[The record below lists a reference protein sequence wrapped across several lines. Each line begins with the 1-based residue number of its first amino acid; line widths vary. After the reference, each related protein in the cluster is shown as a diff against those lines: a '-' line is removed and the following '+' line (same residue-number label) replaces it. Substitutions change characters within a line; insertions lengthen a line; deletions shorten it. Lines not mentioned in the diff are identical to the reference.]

1 MTDLPRPL
9 LAALGIASEARRL
22 PAHAM
27 TFGVTL
33 LNLSYKAR
41 EDYAALAARGEK
53 VVQELLGG
61 GETAEEPA
69 VPPPPPR
76 LVERES
82 AAVID
87 AVAHVGD
94 PLDRARSQDEP
105 LPGYDGMT
113 LGALRGRLRSLS
125 EGDLR
130 RVLAYE
136 RAHLARAPMI
146 TLVEHRIAKL
156 AVE

>member
-1 MTDLPRPL
+1 VSDLPKPL
-9 LAALGIASEARRL
+9 LAALGVLSEARRL

-41 EDYAALAARGEK
+41 EDYAALAARGER

-69 VPPPPPR
+69 VPPAPPR
-76 LVERES
+76 LVEKES
-82 AAVID
+82 AVVLD
-87 AVAHVGD
+87 AVAHVED
-94 PLDRARSQDEP
+94 PLDRPRTQPEP

-113 LGALRGRLRSLS
+113 LGALRGRLRSLTRD
-125 EGDLR
+125 DLE
-130 RVLAYE
+130 RVLRYE
-136 RAHLARAPMI
+136 RAHGARAPMI
-146 TLVEHRIAKL
+146 TLVEHRLAKL
-156 AVE
+156 EAQ

>member
-1 MTDLPRPL
+1 VSDVPKPL
-9 LAALGIASEARRL
+9 LAALGVLSEVRRL

-41 EDYAALAARGEK
+41 EDYAALAARGER

-76 LVERES
+76 LVEKES
-82 AAVID
+82 AVVLD
-87 AVAHVGD
+87 AVAHVED
-94 PLDRARSQDEP
+94 PLDRPRTMPEP
-105 LPGYDGMT
+105 LPGYDAMT

-125 EGDLR
+125 RDDLE
-130 RVLAYE
+130 RVLSYE
-136 RAHLARAPMI
+136 KAHAARGPMI
-146 TLVEHRIAKL
+146 TLVEHRLAKL
-156 AVE
+156 AAL